1 MSPPPKRPSERQRE
15 KQMNDLDHREQ
26 AQLGLKYIED
36 SVVNLLT
43 RHPRGLSASTIA
55 EVLGLSAELAP
66 KHREM
71 IAAGI
76 LELLTR
82 SGRILW
88 DEASQTYIDNP
99 DRS

>member
-1 MSPPPKRPSERQRE
+1 
-15 KQMNDLDHREQ
+15 MNDLDHREQ

-43 RHPRGLSASTIA
+43 RHPKGLSISAIA
-55 EVLGLSAELAP
+55 EVLGLSSELSP
-66 KHREM
+66 KHRDM

-88 DEASQTYIDNP
+88 DEASHTYMDNP

>member
-1 MSPPPKRPSERQRE
+1 
-15 KQMNDLDHREQ
+15 MNDLDHREQ

-43 RHPRGLSASTIA
+43 RHTNGLSSSAIA
-55 EVLGLSAELAP
+55 EVLGLSSDLEP

-71 IAAGI
+71 ITSGI
-76 LELLTR
+76 LELLVR

-88 DEASQTYIDNP
+88 DDGNHTYVDNP
-99 DRS
+99 DKS

>member
-1 MSPPPKRPSERQRE
+1 
-15 KQMNDLDHREQ
+15 MNDLDHREQ

-43 RHPRGLSASTIA
+43 RHPKGLSSSAIA
-55 EVLGLSAELAP
+55 EVLGLSADLEP
-66 KHREM
+66 KHRDM
-71 IAAGI
+71 IASGI
-76 LELLTR
+76 LELLVR

-88 DEASQTYIDNP
+88 DQASHTYVDNP

>member
-1 MSPPPKRPSERQRE
+1 
-15 KQMNDLDHREQ
+15 MNDLDHREQ

-43 RHPRGLSASTIA
+43 RHPKGLSLSSIGEA
-55 EVLGLSAELAP
+55 LGLGAELEP
-66 KHREM
+66 KHRDM
-71 IAAGI
+71 ITAGI

-82 SGRILW
+82 SGRIIW
-88 DEASQTYIDNP
+88 DEASRSYLDNP

>member
-1 MSPPPKRPSERQRE
+1 
-15 KQMNDLDHREQ
+15 MNDLDHREQ

-43 RHPRGLSASTIA
+43 RHPRGLSLSSIGEA
-55 EVLGLSAELAP
+55 LGLDAELEP
-66 KHREM
+66 KHRDM

-88 DEASQTYIDNP
+88 DQASHTYIDNP

>member
-1 MSPPPKRPSERQRE
+1 
-15 KQMNDLDHREQ
+15 MNDLDHREQ

-43 RHPRGLSASTIA
+43 RHPKGLSTSAIA
-55 EVLGLSAELAP
+55 EVLGLSADLEP

-71 IAAGI
+71 IASGV
-76 LELLTR
+76 LELLLR

-88 DEASQTYIDNP
+88 DEGRRTYVDNP
-99 DRS
+99 DKS

>member
-1 MSPPPKRPSERQRE
+1 
-15 KQMNDLDHREQ
+15 MNDLDHREQ

-43 RHPRGLSASTIA
+43 RHPKGLSLSSIGEA
-55 EVLGLSAELAP
+55 LGLGAEREP
-66 KHREM
+66 KHRDM
-71 IAAGI
+71 ITAGI

-82 SGRILW
+82 SGRIIW
-88 DEASQTYIDNP
+88 DEASRSYLDNP

>member
-1 MSPPPKRPSERQRE
+1 
-15 KQMNDLDHREQ
+15 MNDLDHREQ

-43 RHPRGLSASTIA
+43 RHPKGLSTTAIA
-55 EVLGLSAELAP
+55 EVLGLSADLAP
-66 KHREM
+66 KHRDM

-76 LELLTR
+76 LELLSR

-88 DEASQTYIDNP
+88 DEASRTYIDNP

>member
-1 MSPPPKRPSERQRE
+1 
-15 KQMNDLDHREQ
+15 MNDLDHREQ

-43 RHPRGLSASTIA
+43 RHPKGLTPSAIG
-55 EVLGLSAELAP
+55 EVLGLSAELEP
-66 KHREM
+66 KHRDM
-71 IAAGI
+71 IAAGV
-76 LELLTR
+76 LELLMR

-88 DEASQTYIDNP
+88 DEASRTYVDNP

>member
-1 MSPPPKRPSERQRE
+1 
-15 KQMNDLDHREQ
+15 MNDLDHREQ

-36 SVVNLLT
+36 SIVSLLT
-43 RHPRGLSASTIA
+43 RHPNGLTSSAIA
-55 EVLGLSAELAP
+55 EVLGLSAELEP
-66 KHREM
+66 KHRDM
-71 IAAGI
+71 ITAGI

-88 DEASQTYIDNP
+88 DEAGHTYIDNP

>member
-1 MSPPPKRPSERQRE
+1 
-15 KQMNDLDHREQ
+15 MNDLDHREQ

-43 RHPRGLSASTIA
+43 RHPRGLSLSSIGEA
-55 EVLGLSAELAP
+55 LGLGAELDPA
-66 KHREM
+66 HRDM

-88 DEASQTYIDNP
+88 DEASQIYVDNP